1 MAAPVLYCNWRHGGY
16 LICLEIIAA
25 IMIILLVLTTFW
37 KRKKKGNAAGTKPRK
52 GEGRREE
59 EEEGCSVCVCLCTP
73 TSAACGQA
81 WGWQRDTG
89 EGAWWTHM
97 LHTYTVGASLPL
109 TSKQSRTSNMN
120 CCSEFSQVLPSECS
134 RTGGGAEEPRPI
146 CCLCFEVTQ
155 PQGS

>member
-37 KRKKKGNAAGTKPRK
+37 KKKKREMLQEQSQGREK
-52 GEGRREE
+52 GGGGGRVL
-59 EEEGCSVCVCLCTP
+59 SVCVSLYPRIC
-73 TSAACGQA
+73 SMWAGMGMAEGH
-81 WGWQRDTG
+81 RDTG

-134 RTGGGAEEPRPI
+134 RTGQAGRVEGG
-146 CCLCFEVTQ
+146 
-155 PQGS
+155 GG

>member
-59 EEEGCSVCVCLCTP
+59 EEGCSVRVCLCTP
-73 TSAACGQA
+73 ASAACGQA

-89 EGAWWTHM
+89 TQGRVPGG
-97 LHTYTVGASLPL
+97 HTCCT
-109 TSKQSRTSNMN
+109 RT
-120 CCSEFSQVLPSECS
+120 L
-134 RTGGGAEEPRPI
+134 
-146 CCLCFEVTQ
+146 
-155 PQGS
+155 